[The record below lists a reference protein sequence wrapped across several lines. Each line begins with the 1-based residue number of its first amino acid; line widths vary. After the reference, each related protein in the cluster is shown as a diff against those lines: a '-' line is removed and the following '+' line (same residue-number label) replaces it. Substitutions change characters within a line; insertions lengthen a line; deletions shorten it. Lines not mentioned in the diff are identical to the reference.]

1 MKKNDLND
9 VIDLHVHTAPDVQPR
24 LMDDVEIAHEAAEA
38 GMRAV
43 LLKSHHTLTAD
54 RAAIASK
61 QVEGIQVFGGLV
73 LNQAVGGLN
82 PCAVEVALAM
92 GAKEIWMPTLSAANH
107 LRASNVD
114 GEGITILDES
124 GAIKPVVNDILR
136 LIAPAD
142 VILGTGHLSVEEII
156 ILVKAARGVGVKSI
170 LVTHPELPVVNM
182 PLEIQKELCGPG
194 VYFERCLY
202 TVVTKGTDVSMAT
215 IAKAVVELGAELNV
229 LATDFGQVVYPSPVE
244 GMRSLISGMLEV
256 GVSEENLDLMTR
268 VIPARLLGLA

>member
-1 MKKNDLND
+1 MNTIILEG
-9 VIDLHVHTAPDVQPR
+9 VIDLHIHSSPDVIPR

-142 VILGTGHLSVEEII
+142 VILGTGHLSVDEII
-156 ILVKAARGVGVKSI
+156 ILVKAARG
-170 LVTHPELPVVNM
+170 
-182 PLEIQKELCGPG
+182 
-194 VYFERCLY
+194 
-202 TVVTKGTDVSMAT
+202 
-215 IAKAVVELGAELNV
+215 
-229 LATDFGQVVYPSPVE
+229 
-244 GMRSLISGMLEV
+244 
-256 GVSEENLDLMTR
+256 
-268 VIPARLLGLA
+268 